1 MSWLS
6 LFSRRK
12 SASVARERLQILL
25 THERVATSQ
34 SDLIPTLREEIL
46 AVLAK
51 HVAVDPDKVEVKID
65 RGKAVSLLEI
75 DIEIPAT
82 AGAKI
87 FSPLP
92 LATKGAGASGRLKEM
107 AAKPA

>member
-1 MSWLS
+1 MNWFAALT
-6 LFSRRK
+6 RRR

-25 THERVATSQ
+25 THERAAASQ

-46 AVLAK
+46 AVVAK
-51 HVAVDPDKVEVKID
+51 HVAVDPEKVEVKID

-75 DIEIPAT
+75 NIEIPA
-82 AGAKI
+82 ALGAKA
-87 FSPLP
+87 
-92 LATKGAGASGRLKEM
+92 LAPIAQASKGASGRLKEM

>member
-1 MSWLS
+1 MNWLAIIT
-6 LFSRRK
+6 RRR

-25 THERVATSQ
+25 THERVAASQ
-34 SDLIPTLREEIL
+34 SDLILTLREEIL
-46 AVLAK
+46 AVVAK
-51 HVAVDPDKVEVKID
+51 HVMVDPDKVEVKID
-65 RGKAVSLLEI
+65 RGKVVSLLEI

-87 FSPLP
+87 LAPIHQ
-92 LATKGAGASGRLKEM
+92 ATKGGSGRLKEM

>member
-1 MSWLS
+1 MNWLAI
-6 LFSRRK
+6 LTRRR

-25 THERVATSQ
+25 THERVAASQ

-46 AVLAK
+46 AVVAK

-75 DIEIPAT
+75 DIEISTITQHLLQRRAPT
-82 AGAKI
+82 LELRQAG
-87 FSPLP
+87 L
-92 LATKGAGASGRLKEM
+92 R
-107 AAKPA
+107 